1 MVDLIGLE
9 GLSGNE
15 IVRLLDAAEQFKKT
29 AEPEPALSGRVIG
42 LLFFEPSTRTR
53 ASFEVAAKR
62 LGAHPLA
69 MPMDASSVVKGESLE
84 DTLAN
89 LEAIGVELFVIR
101 HPDSGSAER
110 AARAAKVPVVNAGDG
125 WHEHPTQAL
134 LDIFT
139 IREKLGRLKGLEVAI
154 LGDILHSRVA
164 RSNLWGLTRLGAKVV
179 VCGPPTL
186 IPKGIEKWARVAASP
201 EGALAKADAAIVL
214 RIQAERQ
221 KEGLFPTLA
230 EYRRGYALTRE
241 RLARAKPGCLVLH
254 PGPINRGVELDSD
267 VADGAQSV
275 ILEQVRN
282 GVFVRMAVF
291 SELLGSKGRVG

>member
-1 MVDLIGLE
+1 MEDLIGLE
-9 GLSGNE
+9 GLSGSE
-15 IVRLLDAAEQFKKT
+15 ITRLLDAAEQFKR
-29 AEPEPALSGRVIG
+29 AGEPEPLLTGRVIG

-69 MPMDASSVVKGESLE
+69 MPMEASSVAKGESLE

-89 LEAIGVELFVIR
+89 LEAIGVDLFVIR
-101 HPDSGSAER
+101 HPDSGAAER

-134 LDIFT
+134 LDILT
-139 IREKLGRLKGLEVAI
+139 MREKKGRIKGLQVAI

-186 IPKGIEKWARVAASP
+186 IPKGIEKWARVASRP
-201 EGALAKADAAIVL
+201 EQALEDADAVIVL
-214 RIQAERQ
+214 RIQQERQ
-221 KEGLFPTLA
+221 KEGLFSSLA
-230 EYRRGYALTRE
+230 EYRRLYALTAE
-241 RLARAKPGCLVLH
+241 RLAQAKPGCLVLH
-254 PGPINRGVELDSD
+254 PGPINRGVEMTSE
-267 VADGAQSV
+267 VADGPQSA

-291 SELLGSKGRVG
+291 AELLGAKGKVT